1 MLPKIDSPLVR
12 KTAKIFFWFF
22 VIVSLFLSAWY
33 VLHGDIIF
41 SADIAR
47 DFHLFREINQ
57 KKIILIGP
65 RSSVSGLFHGP
76 VWLYLN
82 YPAYL
87 ISKGNPIVVGWYWIF
102 LTVLFLIASFKIA
115 EELFGRLVAYLYILH
130 LSVYAVFHTKALFNP
145 HGVFFLLP
153 LFYFLLVKYI
163 ETDKLSYL
171 IFHLIIGGLLIQL
184 ELAIGIPYLII
195 SSFLIIRHAFKK
207 KNKTHLFVLLLIPVC
222 LANFIVFDL
231 RHDFILSQAVKQFL
245 LAHQRV
251 KQAPYL
257 AIIKDDFRL
266 ILSGIEIIR
275 ANPIN
280 VPFDLRIPFTIIFAL
295 FIWLQIKDNLHKD
308 RYLIFLYLF
317 LGYFLLSLVNRGFIL
332 YFYLFPQF
340 SLVFLIFASLAT
352 SRYKKAFIIIFLVVF
367 ASNFYTAIKDTVNS
381 QKYIGKDIDSWKF
394 LFQVSKKVYQQP
406 EESFGY
412 FIFSPDIFAYQSKY
426 AMIYT
431 NSLFNKQA
439 FSFEKKPVTYIIAA
453 PHQFIQDEWWR
464 KNRVLITQE
473 PELTIRF
480 DNGYK
485 IEKYLLNEEQI
496 SIPFD
501 PSINTGIHFR

>member
-1 MLPKIDSPLVR
+1 MTK
-12 KTAKIFFWFF
+12 KTAVIFFWALIIFN
-22 VIVSLFLSAWY
+22 LFLSAWY
-33 VLHGDIIF
+33 VLHNDIVF

-47 DFHLFREINQ
+47 DFHLLREIEQ

-87 ISKGNPIVVGWYWIF
+87 IGKGDPIVIGWYWLF

-115 EELFGRLVAYLYILH
+115 ERLFGQSTAYLYALF
-130 LSVYAVFHTKALFNP
+130 LSQYAVFHTKGLFNP

-153 LFYFLLVKYI
+153 LFYYLLIKYL
-163 ETDKLSYL
+163 ETNKAAYL
-171 IFHLIIGGLLIQL
+171 VFHLVSGTLLIQFQ
-184 ELAIGIPYLII
+184 LAIGIPYLII
-195 SSFLIIRHAFKK
+195 SSILIIRHLL
-207 KNKTHLFVLLLIPVC
+207 KNKNYTHLLFFLLIP
-222 LANFIVFDL
+222 LGLINFIAFDL
-231 RHDFILSQAVKQFL
+231 RHNFILSGGIKQFL
-245 LAHQRV
+245 LAHQRP

-257 AIIKDDFRL
+257 VIIKDDFRL
-266 ILSGIEIIR
+266 ILSGIEILR

-280 VPFDLRIPFTIIFAL
+280 VPFDLRIPLTIIFAFFL
-295 FIWLQIKDNLHKD
+295 RLQIKNKIHKNK
-308 RYLIFLYLF
+308 YLIFLYLF

-332 YFYLFPQF
+332 YFYLYPQF
-340 SLVFLIFASLAT
+340 SLVFLIFASLVT
-352 SRYKKAFIIIFLVVF
+352 SRHKKAFIGIFLIVF
-367 ASNFYTAIKDTVNS
+367 ASNFFTTIKDTVNA
-381 QKYIGKDIDSWKF
+381 QNFIGKDLDSWKF

-406 EESFGY
+406 QESFGY
-412 FIFSPDIFAYQSKY
+412 FIFSPDVFAYQTKY

-431 NSLFNKQA
+431 DSLFSKQA

-453 PHQFIQDEWWR
+453 PHWLIKDEWWR
-464 KNRVLITQE
+464 KNRLLITQE

-496 SIPFD
+496 KIPSD
-501 PSINTGIHFR
+501 PTINPGIHFR

>member
-1 MLPKIDSPLVR
+1 MHNYSRTLFKIL
-12 KTAKIFFWFF
+12 FWFF

-33 VLHGDIIF
+33 VLHGDILF

-47 DFHLFREINQ
+47 DFHLFREIDQ

-76 VWLYLN
+76 FWLYLN

-87 ISKGNPIVVGWYWIF
+87 IGKGSPVAVGWYWIF
-102 LTVLFLIASFKIA
+102 LTALFLMVSFKIA
-115 EELFGRLVAYLYILH
+115 EELFGRLTAYLYTLH
-130 LSVYAVFHTKALFNP
+130 LSVYAVFHTKGLFNP

-153 LFYFLLVKYI
+153 LFYFLLVKYL
-163 ETDKLSYL
+163 ETNKLSYL

-184 ELAIGIPYLII
+184 ELAIGIPYLAI

-207 KNKTHLFVLLLIPVC
+207 KNKAHLFVLLLIPVC
-222 LANFIVFDL
+222 LANFIVFDF
-231 RHDFILSQAVKQFL
+231 RHDFILSQGVKQFL
-245 LAHQRV
+245 LAHQRAE
-251 KQAPYL
+251 QAPYL

-280 VPFDLRIPFTIIFAL
+280 VPFNLRIPFIVIL
-295 FIWLQIKDNLHKD
+295 GLLIWRQIKDNLHKD
-308 RYLIFLYLF
+308 KYLIFLSLF
-317 LGYFLLSLVNRGFIL
+317 LGYFLLSLANRGFIL

-352 SRYKKAFIIIFLVVF
+352 SRYKKAFIIIFLAVF
-367 ASNFYTAIKDTVNS
+367 ASNFYTAIKDTVDS

-394 LFQVSKKVYQQP
+394 IFQVSKKVYQQP

-412 FIFSPDIFAYQSKY
+412 FIFSPDAFAYQSKY

-431 NSLFNKQA
+431 NSLFNKRV
-439 FSFEKKPVTYIIAA
+439 FGFEKKPITYIIAA
-453 PHQFIQDEWWR
+453 PHTYMKDKWW
-464 KNRVLITQE
+464 KENQVNIIGD

-485 IEKYLLNEEQI
+485 IEKYLLNEAQI
-496 SIPFD
+496 SLPFD
-501 PSINTGIHFR
+501 PSINPGIHFR